1 MPLPPVIGSSPHQD
15 AKGSLHHS
23 RLSIELLDPRNA
35 CDVTTVADLHGT
47 YLGDSPV
54 VKLGERFLRQFYYV
68 RLIEDELVRCRV
80 CQSERGI
87 VGFAAYTAQPFDF
100 MSVGLRNHFLT
111 LTGLMLLSLAKRPAM
126 MGDILFVLR
135 LLRQLRNESHDAPE
149 PGTGEL
155 LSLVV
160 LPEFQDAVLPGGT
173 SRLPLR
179 LIEAAMSD
187 LRRAGLRQIQF
198 TVQPSNRAANILY
211 SAMGCSFKKVERAS
225 GAVHRYGC
233 SLNDGRAEN
242 FA

>member
-1 MPLPPVIGSSPHQD
+1 MIGPAPYQNS
-15 AKGSLHHS
+15 KGSLRHS
-23 RLSIELLDPRNA
+23 RLSIGFLDPHNSP
-35 CDVTTVADLHGT
+35 DVTAVAELHRT

-54 VKLGERFLRQFYYV
+54 VRLGERFLHQFYYV
-68 RLIEDELVRCRV
+68 RLIEDELVRCKV
-80 CQSERGI
+80 CQSDQGV
-87 VGFAAYTAQPFDF
+87 VGFAAYTTHPFDF
-100 MSVGLRNHFLT
+100 MSVGLRKHFLA
-111 LTGLMLLSLAKRPAM
+111 LTRLMLLSLAKRPAM
-126 MGDILFVLR
+126 VGDILFVLR
-135 LLRQLRNESHDAPE
+135 LLRQLRSESQEAPE
-149 PGTGEL
+149 PDTGEL

-179 LIEAAMSD
+179 LIEAAMLD

-225 GAVHRYGC
+225 GGVHRYSC
-233 SLNDGRAEN
+233 SLEEGRVEN